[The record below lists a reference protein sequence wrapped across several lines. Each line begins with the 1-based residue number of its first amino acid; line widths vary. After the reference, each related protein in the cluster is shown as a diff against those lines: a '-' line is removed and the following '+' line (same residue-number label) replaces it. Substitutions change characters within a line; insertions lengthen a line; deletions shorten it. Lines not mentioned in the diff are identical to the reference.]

1 MEKTIRLLAVALAV
15 QVLLALGLSFT
26 GPDLSA
32 PAAGKPLL
40 TFAAGTV
47 DRITIEGPAAAKVTL
62 VHGDGGWNLPDAAG
76 FPADGDRVA
85 ELLKRLAA
93 LTGGTPLATTPGA
106 QQRFRVS
113 DADFERRITL
123 NAGDKVLGT
132 LYLGAAPNMRQINAR
147 AADSEAIFAVELG
160 AHEFPV
166 KTDDW
171 IDRGLLRLSREEI
184 TAIDVAGLHL
194 ERLPDPAPAA
204 GSDAKGNPDAKDQAE
219 TASTD
224 TAKGHWQAT
233 GLAAGESLAGAA
245 ADTLAAKLADLTI
258 GGVLGTEEKPEYG
271 LGQPALSLK
280 VTRKGGAQLD
290 YRLGKA
296 AQKEEYALK
305 VSSRPEYFRL
315 PAYVA
320 DQLVKAAARDTLT
333 GGGAETQS
341 PEHKGDGITAASAKP
356 AGKTA
361 ATAPK
366 R

>member
-40 TFAAGTV
+40 AFDAAKV
-47 DRITIEGPAAAKVTL
+47 DHITIEGPAAAKVAL

-123 NAGDKVLGT
+123 STGDKVLGT
-132 LYLGAAPNMRQINAR
+132 LYLGAAPNMRQIDAR
-147 AADSEAIFAVELG
+147 AADSEAIFAVELA

-171 IDRGLLRLSREEI
+171 VDRGLLRLPRDEI

-194 ERLPDPAPAA
+194 ERRPHPVPAA
-204 GSDAKGNPDAKDQAE
+204 GSDAKGAADAKDQAE
-219 TASTD
+219 AAGTD
-224 TAKGHWQAT
+224 AAKGHWQAT
-233 GLAAGESLAGAA
+233 GLAAGENLADAA
-245 ADTLAAKLADLTI
+245 VDTLAEKLADLTI

-280 VTRKGGAQLD
+280 VTRSGGAQLD

-296 AQKEEYALK
+296 AQKDEYVLK
-305 VSSRPEYFRL
+305 VSSRAEYFRL

-320 DQLVKAAARDTLT
+320 DQFVKAAARETLT
-333 GGGAETQS
+333 AGATDKTQ
-341 PEHKGDGITAASAKP
+341 
-356 AGKTA
+356 
-361 ATAPK
+361 APSQ
-366 R
+366 